1 MSVAFP
7 HDSDLFEEYG
17 RRSLVMTRHRDI
29 DGDSCVCG
37 AVLPIHASNS
47 IVGADSYFPALLV
60 VLSRRDSVPSTWAA
74 TLLTGSLVIAA
85 MVQKY
90 NQAITLHHATL
101 ILK

>member
-1 MSVAFP
+1 MS
-7 HDSDLFEEYG
+7 
-17 RRSLVMTRHRDI
+17 
-29 DGDSCVCG
+29 G
-37 AVLPIHASNS
+37 AVLPKHPGGG
-47 IVGADSYFPALLV
+47 IVGADSLFLALLV

>member
-1 MSVAFP
+1 MS
-7 HDSDLFEEYG
+7 
-17 RRSLVMTRHRDI
+17 
-29 DGDSCVCG
+29 G
-37 AVLPIHASNS
+37 AVLPKHPGDSL
-47 IVGADSYFPALLV
+47 VGADSLFLALLV
-60 VLSRRDSVPSTWAA
+60 VLSHRDSVPSTWAA